1 MWGLLY
7 VSRMLIND
15 AFDLYDEFPLNSFIL
30 TRLVICFH
38 HLKLFLN
45 GILLQK

>member
-15 AFDLYDEFPLNSFIL
+15 AFYFDDEFSLNSFIL
-30 TRLVICFH
+30 TRLDNFSI
-38 HLKLFLN
+38 
-45 GILLQK
+45 